1 MDESAVSG
9 AGRALVNKRWV
20 NTSNEKRRAEGRR
33 ITEAR
38 APVVA
43 EPRSQDTRVA
53 QVLGTKTPEVAEAK
67 RLGTYARVAKLMA
80 KPENDW
86 PTSYFGRELQRSLL
100 TLQDYAR
107 QFDDEGQREKA
118 VQIHLVLVKHLK
130 ELASESQQSLSSEG
144 RAELERLRDA
154 EMEPRCTR

>member
-1 MDESAVSG
+1 M
-9 AGRALVNKRWV
+9 
-20 NTSNEKRRAEGRR
+20 
-33 ITEAR
+33 
-38 APVVA
+38 
-43 EPRSQDTRVA
+43 QDTRVA
-53 QVLGTKTPEVAEAK
+53 QVLGTKTPAVAEAK

-80 KPENDW
+80 KPQEDW

-130 ELASESQQSLSSEG
+130 ELANESQQSLSTEE
-144 RAELERLRDA
+144 RAELQRLRDA
-154 EMEPRCTR
+154 EMEAEVAAMSDEELARDD